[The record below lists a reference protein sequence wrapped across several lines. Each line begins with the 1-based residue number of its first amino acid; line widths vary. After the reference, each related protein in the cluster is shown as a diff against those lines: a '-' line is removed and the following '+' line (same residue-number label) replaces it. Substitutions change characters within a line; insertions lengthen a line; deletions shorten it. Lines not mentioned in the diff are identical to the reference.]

1 MTPNLIGVTEID
13 CEVLQQLR
21 EASSHPACW
30 ENNSVATGV
39 NQGTIEKKN
48 VYPKSELTRMLIQ
61 IFMTFFLETQK
72 SEDYPSCNILYNWS
86 DIKEVHMTCKLCFKT
101 SEAIA
106 LCEEQ

>member
-21 EASSHPACW
+21 QASSHPACW

-48 VYPKSELTRMLIQ
+48 VYPKSELTRMLFQ

-72 SEDYPSCNILYNWS
+72 SEFLKTIRAAIFYTM
-86 DIKEVHMTCKLCFKT
+86 EVT
-101 SEAIA
+101 
-106 LCEEQ
+106 